1 MAAGKKRAV
10 RTFGVEEELL
20 LVDTH
25 TRLPLAAGIE
35 AVRSSLHLPQRRE
48 SSVPVRAMRP
58 LPAIVVAPTR
68 HLLTVELQQEQ
79 VEIVGPPVAT
89 LTDQLAAIRT
99 GRQLADS
106 AARSVGGRAVALGTS
121 VSPGLP
127 HMVPEARYR
136 RIQQHVGLLA
146 AEQLTCGFHVHV
158 RIESR
163 EEGVAVLDRIR
174 VWLPM
179 LLALSANSPF
189 WYGVDTGFASYRYQ
203 AWTRWP
209 TAGACGVFGSLAA
222 YDEQVES
229 LLRSGVP
236 LDDGML
242 YFDARLSARF
252 PTVEVRIADVCLDP
266 RHAAVVAALI
276 RAVVE
281 TAGRQLQRGIGPPA
295 VSAAQLRAWS
305 WRSSRFGV
313 DGDLVSPT
321 TGDLATAG
329 HVAAELL
336 GLVRPVLE
344 EYGEYDQV
352 ASVVA
357 AIIREGGGAR
367 RQLESFARRG
377 DLMDVVETALRLG
390 TPPYADPPS
399 GDAVPAR
406 PGQARAS

>member
-1 MAAGKKRAV
+1 MAPGKQRTM

-20 LVDTH
+20 LVDSR
-25 TRLPLAAGIE
+25 TRQPLAAGRE
-35 AVRSSLHLPQRRE
+35 AVRHSQHLPERRK
-48 SSVPVRAMRP
+48 SSVAVRAIRSIT
-58 LPAIVVAPTR
+58 ARADAPTR

-79 VEIVGPPVAT
+79 VEIIGPPVTT
-89 LTDQLAAIRT
+89 LTDQLAAIHA
-99 GRQLADS
+99 GRRLADT

-127 HMVPEARYR
+127 HIVPDARYR

-146 AEQLTCGFHVHV
+146 AEQLTCGYHVHV
-158 RIESR
+158 HVEGR

-174 VWLPM
+174 VWLPT

-209 TAGACGVFGSLAA
+209 TAGACGIFGSVDA

-252 PTVEVRIADVCLDP
+252 PTVEVRIADVCMDP
-266 RHAAVVAALI
+266 GHAAVVAALI
-276 RAVVE
+276 RAIVE
-281 TAGRQLQRGIGPPA
+281 VAGRQWRGGIAPPA
-295 VSAAQLRAWS
+295 VSTAQLRAWS
-305 WRSSRFGV
+305 WRASRFGM
-313 DGDLVSPT
+313 DGELVRPV
-321 TGDLATAG
+321 TGDLAPAAD
-329 HVAAELL
+329 VAAELL
-336 GLVRPVLE
+336 SLVRPVLD
-344 EYGEYDQV
+344 EYGELAQV
-352 ASVVA
+352 DSVVTQ
-357 AIIREGGGAR
+357 IVRGGGGAR
-367 RQLESFARRG
+367 RQLEAFARRHEYS
-377 DLMDVVETALRLG
+377 DVVDTALRLG

-399 GDAVPAR
+399 SFAVPGR
-406 PGQARAS
+406 RRRARAG